1 VPTTGRSARLGY
13 RPALDGIRAA
23 SIAAVLLYHGGFLSG
38 GWLGVDIFFTLSGF
52 LITSLLL
59 QEWARAGRIM
69 LRDFYG
75 RRARRLLPALFLA
88 IALVGVEYVADPSL
102 DTGLPYPVA
111 AFSVIF
117 YSGNWLEALLHRT
130 DVLGLLDHTWSL
142 AIEEQFY
149 LVWPL
154 ALFFCLRRHLA
165 ARSLFVLALSLAVTS
180 AVLRAALWH
189 LGVSGVYYR
198 TDARADG
205 LLIGCAAAALWSTAR
220 ARELMHRWTGLPV
233 AIFGVAV
240 VAVAALR
247 LGTNSPSTYDG
258 ALFLVV
264 LAAAVVILHTLAHD
278 GSVLTR
284 GLKTRP
290 AVWIGARSYG
300 IYLYH
305 IPIFKAVDVTAIK
318 NVARGWPAVATETAL
333 TVAVAAASYRWAE
346 APFLQRRRLRGAPPH
361 VQRARTGVPGPPSPL
376 NAPRVTATA
385 SRRVCTPS
393 ARIRRR
399 T

>member
-1 VPTTGRSARLGY
+1 MPTQRSARLGY

-23 SIAAVLLYHGGFLSG
+23 SIAAVLLYHSGFLSG

-59 QEWARAGRIM
+59 QEWERSGRIM

-88 IALVGVEYVADPSL
+88 IALVGVLYAADPSL
-102 DTGLPYPVA
+102 NPGLPYSLEA
-111 AFSVIF
+111 LSVIF
-117 YSGNWLEALLHRT
+117 YSGNWLEALVHRT

-154 ALFFCLRRHLA
+154 ALLFCLRRHLT

-180 AVLRAALWH
+180 AVLRAVFWH
-189 LGVSGVYYR
+189 LGISGVYYR

-205 LLIGCAAAALWSTAR
+205 LLLGCAAAVLWSTAR
-220 ARELMHRWTGLPV
+220 ARELVHRWTGLPV
-233 AIFGVAV
+233 AIFAVAV
-240 VAVAALR
+240 VAVAVLR
-247 LGTNSPSTYDG
+247 LGTNGSSTYDG

-264 LAAAVVILHTLAHD
+264 LAAAVVIVHTLAHE
-278 GSVLTR
+278 GSILTR
-284 GLKTRP
+284 VLKTHP

-305 IPIFKAVDVTAIK
+305 IPIFKAVDATAIK
-318 NVARGWPAVATETAL
+318 SAARGWPAVAAETAL
-333 TVAVAAASYRWAE
+333 TLTVAAASYRWVE
-346 APFLQRRRLRGAPPH
+346 TPFLQRRRLDGAPPH
-361 VQRARTGVPGPPSPL
+361 VQRARTGVPGL
-376 NAPRVTATA
+376 LVEEDG
-385 SRRVCTPS
+385 
-393 ARIRRR
+393 
-399 T
+399 